1 MTENFSV
8 WKVPGY
14 RTTMAAIAAA
24 FGAWSLLLPVVPL
37 AVLDAGGSPTLAGWT
52 TGVFMAATVLTQMIT
67 PALLRRVGYLP
78 VMAVSAFMLGV
89 PALGHLLG
97 MAPAAVLLFSAL
109 RGVGFGALTVAESA
123 LIAELVPIGYLGKA
137 TGMMGVFIGLSQMA
151 FLPIGLAMAEHFGF
165 DSTYW
170 AAAAFGL
177 FGMLMCLR
185 VPNIKAAAVEKNSEL
200 LTAYAP
206 TWKLVAVPALTLTTL
221 SMSFGVVSSF
231 LPAAV
236 REIDPVTGAV
246 LGGLM
251 LSIAGGGAMVFRYV
265 AGAVADRTGRP
276 GGLMIP
282 GQVAGALG
290 MFLMAST
297 MFGGWSVWWLV
308 PAAVAFGGAFGVV
321 QNEALLSMFTR
332 LPRERVS
339 DASALWNIFYDSG
352 TGLGSVILAM
362 AVTSAAGGA
371 AFAPSFLIGAIII
384 TAGVSMTSLD
394 AFLGRHRLVEH
405 NNIRTRLQRMRKV

>member
-1 MTENFSV
+1 MSENFSV

-14 RTTMAAIAAA
+14 STTMAAIAAA

-52 TGVFMAATVLTQMIT
+52 TGVFMAATVLTQMVT
-67 PALLRRVGYLP
+67 PVLLRRVGYLP

-97 MAPAAVLLFSAL
+97 MEPVAVLLFSAL

-151 FLPIGLAMAEHFGF
+151 FLPIGLAMAERFGF

-170 AAAAFGL
+170 AAAACGL

-185 VPNIKAAAVEKNSEL
+185 VPKIKAAAVEKNSEL
-200 LTAYAP
+200 LAAYAP

-276 GGLMIP
+276 GGLIIP
-282 GQVAGALG
+282 GQVAGAVG
-290 MFLMAST
+290 MFLMAGT
-297 MFGGWSVWWLV
+297 MFWGWSVWWLV

-362 AVTSAAGGA
+362 AVTGAAGGA
-371 AFAPSFLIGAIII
+371 AFAPSFLIGALII
-384 TAGVSMTSLD
+384 TAGVGMTSLD
-394 AFLGRHRLVEH
+394 SFLGRHRLVEH